1 MGNVFSKPPSLRDL
15 LLNLDEKITA
25 IEESINSYE
34 NTKYSLNQYLY
45 IFFILVIPL
54 VIIIFPAF
62 GKISLIYAC
71 ILCTI
76 IYLIKKVYEVI
87 LNGLINK
94 KKSKLKAFK
103 EVQKKRIEEL
113 KREISYVETKQL
125 IEKYEKDSPRKKE
138 NKGLVDTLAGV
149 ILGKDEP
156 ARMYALI
163 CEKCFSHNG
172 LVHPNEYSFTKY
184 KCYKCGTLNDKK
196 EAEK

>member
-71 ILCTI
+71 ILCAI

-103 EVQKKRIEEL
+103 EVQKKE
-113 KREISYVETKQL
+113 
-125 IEKYEKDSPRKKE
+125 
-138 NKGLVDTLAGV
+138 
-149 ILGKDEP
+149 
-156 ARMYALI
+156 
-163 CEKCFSHNG
+163 
-172 LVHPNEYSFTKY
+172 
-184 KCYKCGTLNDKK
+184 
-196 EAEK
+196 